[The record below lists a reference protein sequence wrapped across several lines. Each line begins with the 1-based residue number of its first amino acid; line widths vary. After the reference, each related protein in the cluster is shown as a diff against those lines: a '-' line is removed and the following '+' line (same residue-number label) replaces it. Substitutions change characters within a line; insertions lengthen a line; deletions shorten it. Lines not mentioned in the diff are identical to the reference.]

1 MGADMTKYL
10 IPEWRSAWKFVSV
23 QLAAL
28 LTLLLSLEPVVP
40 QITAYLPPHYA
51 AYLSAAILVARI
63 VQQAVTASKEAHD
76 VPKDS

>member
-1 MGADMTKYL
+1 MALKL
-10 IPEWRSAWKFVSV
+10 IPNWRQAYRYVSV

-76 VPKDS
+76 VRKDA